1 MLCSWK
7 MRQCFST
14 WTWNFF
20 AAGLV
25 LDWGFFGGEGMV
37 WGDLGV
43 FFVGLFL
50 VLFLVLFFPRRP
62 RYLLMD
68 PVCFV
73 LCGISSELS
82 FSDTRAQCIH

>member
-1 MLCSWK
+1 MDLE
-7 MRQCFST
+7 
-14 WTWNFF
+14 FF
-20 AAGLV
+20 CCWFGFGL
-25 LDWGFFGGEGMV
+25 GFFGGEGMV
-37 WGDLGV
+37 WGDFGV